1 MQDPSTKAVASKRL
15 LVMLG
20 IFVVG
25 LAMILIVNQSE
36 YEFEVSPAAPEA
48 RGPQGQ
54 RWTNSIGMDFVE
66 IPPGNFTMGSSS
78 SETTPHER
86 PAHPVTISKPF
97 LMAATEVTQA
107 QWKAVFGSNP
117 ANFEGDDLPVEQVS
131 WDDAQ
136 EFIRE
141 LNAKEEGVHYR
152 LPTEAEWEYACRA
165 GTMEDHYGDLDA
177 VAWFDPNSGGATHPV
192 GQKQPNAW
200 GLYDMLGNVYEWC
213 EDWKGPYPDGSVTDP
228 GGPSTGTFR
237 TIRGGS
243 WSVHENR
250 TKAHFRDFF
259 PPEQHRADIG
269 FRVVAVPEN
278 P

>member
-1 MQDPSTKAVASKRL
+1 MRYLVLPGILVGVLSAIVAADRYETKLEIS
-15 LVMLG
+15 
-20 IFVVG
+20 
-25 LAMILIVNQSE
+25 S
-36 YEFEVSPAAPEA
+36 AAPEA

-117 ANFEGDDLPVEQVS
+117 ANFEGDELPIEQVS
-131 WDDAQ
+131 WSDAQ

-141 LNAKEEGVHYR
+141 MNAKEDGAHYR

-165 GTMEDHYGDLDA
+165 GAMGYHYGDLDSI
-177 VAWFDPNSGGATHPV
+177 AWFDPNSGGATHPV

-213 EDWKGPYPDGSVTDP
+213 EDWKGAYPEGSVTDP
-228 GGPSTGTFR
+228 GGPSTGSFR
-237 TIRGGS
+237 VIRGGS
-243 WSVHENR
+243 WMVHANR

-259 PPEQHRADIG
+259 PPEQHRTDIG
-269 FRVVAVPEN
+269 FRVVAVAEN

>member
-1 MQDPSTKAVASKRL
+1 MQDPSTKTVASKRL

-54 RWTNSIGMDFVE
+54 RWTNSIGMDIVE

-86 PAHPVTISKPF
+86 PAHPVIISKPF

-117 ANFEGDDLPVEQVS
+117 ANFEGDDLPVERVS
-131 WDDAQ
+131 WHDAQ

-141 LNAKEEGVHYR
+141 LNAKED
-152 LPTEAEWEYACRA
+152 
-165 GTMEDHYGDLDA
+165 GTH
-177 VAWFDPNSGGATHPV
+177 
-192 GQKQPNAW
+192 
-200 GLYDMLGNVYEWC
+200 
-213 EDWKGPYPDGSVTDP
+213 
-228 GGPSTGTFR
+228 
-237 TIRGGS
+237 
-243 WSVHENR
+243 
-250 TKAHFRDFF
+250 
-259 PPEQHRADIG
+259 
-269 FRVVAVPEN
+269 
-278 P
+278 